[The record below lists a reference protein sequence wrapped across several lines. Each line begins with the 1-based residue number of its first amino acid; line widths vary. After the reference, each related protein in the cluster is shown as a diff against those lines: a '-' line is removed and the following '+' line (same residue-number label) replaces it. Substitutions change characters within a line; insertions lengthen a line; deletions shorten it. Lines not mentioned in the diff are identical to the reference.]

1 MSTCKDKFHM
11 ILSQNTESCT
21 RQIMGMG
28 MMITNP
34 AQLGTT
40 PCQDRGTPKN
50 ELK

>member
-1 MSTCKDKFHM
+1 MSTCKDEFHM
-11 ILSQNTESCT
+11 ILPQNMEIYT
-21 RQIMGMG
+21 RQIMSMG

-40 PCQDRGTPKN
+40 PCQDRGTPRS